1 MADSTTPKNEKRA
14 VSKASEDSLPLVE
27 GPTPK
32 NDVKSKSFR
41 YMEVILY
48 IYILYNISII
58 VIIHL
63 SQTNIYESN
72 RRHDVSLYSTI
83 T

>member
-48 IYILYNISII
+48 II
-58 VIIHL
+58 
-63 SQTNIYESN
+63 
-72 RRHDVSLYSTI
+72 
-83 T
+83 